1 MKKILLLLLIIPCAI
16 SVTYGQN
23 VGINT
28 NGAVPNSSALL
39 DLTGGVTNGS
49 KGLLPPQVQLT
60 STSDAATITT
70 PATGLIVYNSVA
82 AGVAPTNVVV
92 GYYYNAGTPAAPN
105 WVAFNGKTHVV
116 LSEALQPPNPLASG
130 DGQTFGY
137 GGWLR
142 AWTPATAVDFHIL
155 SNAGEGEYYATTAQ
169 TITGLKVTGWV
180 LNDDH
185 STFTTNVTM
194 YLMKYSLGTAAVAD
208 WQTTTIVGTALG
220 TQAITLNPTN
230 NAAGQ
235 YDVEPVSMNI
245 GTVTLAQ
252 GDVLIMYME
261 SNNVGT
267 YLYYGQTQV
276 EFYLYN

>member
-1 MKKILLLLLIIPCAI
+1 MKKILLILIVVCPLSGIYA
-16 SVTYGQN
+16 QN

-28 NGAVPNSSALL
+28 TGAAPNSSAIL
-39 DLTGGVTNGS
+39 DLSNTANMGF
-49 KGLLPPQVQLT
+49 LPPSVALT
-60 STSDAATITT
+60 ATNAAAPTT
-70 PATGLIVYNSVA
+70 LPATGLIVYNTA
-82 AGVAPTNVVV
+82 TAGVAPNNVVV
-92 GYYYNAGTPAAPN
+92 GYYYNAGTPAAPD
-105 WVAFNGKTHVV
+105 WIAFNGKTHVV
-116 LSEALQPPNPLASG
+116 LSEALQPPVALGPG

-142 AWTPATAVDFHIL
+142 TWTSATAVDFHIL

-185 STFTTNVTM
+185 PAFTTNITM
-194 YLMKYSLGTAAVAD
+194 YLMKYSLGTAAVAN
-208 WQTTTIVGTALG
+208 WTTTTIVGTVLG
-220 TQAITLNPTN
+220 SQAITVDPTN
-230 NAAGQ
+230 NAAGE

-252 GDVLIMYME
+252 GDVLIMYMA